1 MFVKG
6 NPPRITAQLSNLY
19 PGSTTWLII
28 YPKDPVSNPTRN
40 LAVTLANSTVS
51 DTSNNGLWSRTVT
64 FDLGSALVACGINQS
79 SAVPQVYTVE
89 AIEKLPDVY
98 NNIKTTCAQSQDPI
112 SSITF
117 SVNLNFGINTQL
129 GK

>member
-1 MFVKG
+1 
-6 NPPRITAQLSNLY
+6 
-19 PGSTTWLII
+19 LII

-64 FDLGSALVACGINQS
+64 FDLGSALVACGFNQS
-79 SAVPQVYTVE
+79 STVPQVYTVE

-98 NNIKTTCAQSQDPI
+98 NNINTTCAQSQDPI